1 MKSTKMYQNS
11 IQYQI
16 CEKIKNDTKSRSPLS
31 VKEVCY
37 IVFKNLQHTDTTV
50 SGLRLTS
57 TGYKILS
64 KRYDTYKFPLGD
76 SGLQKTLLIKLHE
89 KMQWPY
95 YIDKKFLYL
104 FNGDDAMW
112 LKLSDSSVEKFA
124 RDLD

>member
-1 MKSTKMYQNS
+1 MFQNS

-16 CEKIKNDTKSRSPLS
+16 CNKIKNDITSLSPLT

-37 IVFKNLQHTDTTV
+37 MMFKNIQHTETTV

-57 TGYKILS
+57 LGFKALS

-76 SGLQKTLLIKLHE
+76 TGLQKTLLIKLHE

-124 RDLD
+124 KDLD

>member
-1 MKSTKMYQNS
+1 MATLQNS

-16 CEKIKNDTKSRSPLS
+16 CSAIKQETQTMAPLT

-37 IVFKNLQHTDTTV
+37 MMFKNLQHTDTTV

-57 TGYKILS
+57 TGFKVLS
-64 KRYDTYKFPLGD
+64 KRYEAYKFMLGD
-76 SGLQKTLLIKLHE
+76 SGLQKSLLIKLHE

-95 YIDKKFLYL
+95 YLDKKFLYL

-124 RDLD
+124 KDLD

>member
-1 MKSTKMYQNS
+1 MNIQNS

-16 CEKIKNDTKSRSPLS
+16 CIKVKQETTALSPLT

-37 IVFKNLQHTDTTV
+37 MMFKNLQHTDTSV

-57 TGYKILS
+57 TGFKVLS
-64 KRYDTYKFPLGD
+64 KRYEAYKFKLGD
-76 SGLQKTLLIKLHE
+76 SGLQKSLLIKLHE

-95 YIDKKFLYL
+95 YLDKKFLYL
-104 FNGDDAMW
+104 FNSDDAMW

-124 RDLD
+124 KDLD

>member
-1 MKSTKMYQNS
+1 MATLQNS

-16 CEKIKNDTKSRSPLS
+16 CSAIKQDTQALAPLT

-37 IVFKNLQHTDTTV
+37 MMFKNLQNTDTTV

-57 TGYKILS
+57 TGFKVLS
-64 KRYDTYKFPLGD
+64 KRYEAYKFMLGD
-76 SGLQKTLLIKLHE
+76 SGLQKSLLIKLHE

-95 YIDKKFLYL
+95 YLDKKFLYL

-124 RDLD
+124 KDLD

>member
-1 MKSTKMYQNS
+1 MYQNS

-16 CEKIKNDTKSRSPLS
+16 CDKIKNDTKSLSPLT

-37 IVFKNLQHTDTTV
+37 MVFKNLQHTDTSV

-57 TGYKILS
+57 TGFKVLS

-76 SGLQKTLLIKLHE
+76 SGLQKSLLIKLHE

-124 RDLD
+124 KDLD